1 MGNIKEINIKNW
13 TYYFF
18 DDMINIEDFDY
29 VKIKTVNPLYLIISE
44 VDGHIEEKNRSK
56 YLVFD
61 SADLRSTDEN
71 KEALKSIQNSGMVL
85 KMRLRQ

>member
-1 MGNIKEINIKNW
+1 M
-13 TYYFF
+13 
-18 DDMINIEDFDY
+18 
-29 VKIKTVNPLYLIISE
+29 
-44 VDGHIEEKNRSK
+44 DGHIEEKNRSK